1 MHEFTIASSIVE
13 TLLDLANKQGS
24 SKVLEVH
31 LRIGKLRALSTEQV
45 SFSYNIL
52 AQGTV
57 LEESQL
63 AVEEMTGRVR
73 CPNCN
78 YQKEI
83 NPEDD
88 PSFHFGIPTLIC
100 PQCGGALNIEG
111 GDECMITSV
120 RMVLPTPEDKVG
132 TVYQTNT

>member
-13 TLLDLANKQGS
+13 TLLDLANKQRS

-52 AQGTV
+52 AKGTV
-57 LEESQL
+57 LEGSQL
-63 AVEEMTGRVR
+63 AVEETTGRVR

-83 NPEDD
+83 NSEDD
-88 PSFHFGIPTLIC
+88 SSFHFGIPTLIC
-100 PQCGGALNIEG
+100 PQCGGALNIED

-120 RMVLPTPEDKVG
+120 RMVLPTPEEGK
-132 TVYQTNT
+132 TPPRMNN

>member
-13 TLLDLANKQGS
+13 TLIELANKQGS

-52 AQGTV
+52 AKGTA
-57 LEESQL
+57 LEGSQL
-63 AVEEMTGRVR
+63 AVEETTGHVR
-73 CPNCN
+73 CPDCS
-78 YQKEI
+78 YQNEI
-83 NPEDD
+83 D
-88 PSFHFGIPTLIC
+88 PHGDTYFHFGIPTLIC

-111 GDECMITSV
+111 GDDCMITSV
-120 RMVLPTPEDKVG
+120 RMLLPTAEDKG
-132 TVYQTNT
+132 KTASQTNT

>member
-13 TLLDLANKQGS
+13 TLIDLASKQGS

-52 AQGTV
+52 AKGTA
-57 LEESQL
+57 LEGSRL
-63 AVEEMTGRVR
+63 AVEETAGHVK
-73 CPNCN
+73 CPSCS

-83 NPEDD
+83 DPEGDT
-88 PSFHFGIPTLIC
+88 SFHFGIPTLIC

-120 RMVLPTPEDKVG
+120 RMLLPTVAEGKNAS
-132 TVYQTNT
+132 QMNA

>member
-13 TLLDLANKQGS
+13 TLIDLASKQGS

-31 LRIGKLRALSTEQV
+31 LRIGKMRALSTEQV

-52 AQGTV
+52 AKGTA
-57 LEESQL
+57 LEGSHL
-63 AVEEMTGRVR
+63 VVEEAAGQVK
-73 CPNCN
+73 CPSCS

-83 NPEDD
+83 DPEGDAC
-88 PSFHFGIPTLIC
+88 FHFGIPTLIC

-120 RMVLPTPEDKVG
+120 RMLLPTVAENKNAS
-132 TVYQTNT
+132 QMNA